1 VEQMLAQA
9 MAASM
14 DEEPMPPVRAPIV
27 HVPPLA
33 GSGAAGFGAGAGA
46 VGGFPT
52 GGGRGN
58 GFGFET
64 AASRNYD
71 DDLQRAI
78 RESMA
83 VRCPPPAA
91 HAVSFSQIFSG

>member
-1 VEQMLAQA
+1 VRKLCVEQILAQA
-9 MAASM
+9 TAESM
-14 DEEPMPPVRAPIV
+14 DVDPMPP
-27 HVPPLA
+27 
-33 GSGAAGFGAGAGA
+33 FGEGAGA
-46 VGGFPT
+46 VGFFPT

-58 GFGFET
+58 SFGFEA
-64 AASRNYD
+64 AASRKYD